1 MHELSIALQI
11 VATAAEALRNQRGD
25 AVAVHVRLG
34 ALAGVVAD
42 ALQSAWECAR
52 VGSPLAASALVLEEV
67 SATAWCTTCNAER
80 EVESLQHFRCAQ
92 CGSPAGQVIH
102 GRELEI
108 VALEVAD
115 DADDATG

>member
-11 VATAAEALRNQRGD
+11 VAAAAETLRNQRGN

-34 ALAGVVAD
+34 ALAGVVTD

-52 VGSPLAASALVLEEV
+52 VGSPLASSALVLEEV
-67 SATAWCTTCNAER
+67 AATAWCTTCAAER
-80 EVESLQHFRCAQ
+80 EVQSLQQFYCAE
-92 CGSPAGQVIH
+92 CDSPAGQVIG

-115 DADDATG
+115 DTDDATG